1 MTAENRDGAKVMP
14 MGRPFA
20 AGVSGNPGGR
30 PPGLARL
37 VREATGDGVDI
48 IAFFTLVSRGVKP
61 EGWPDAEKLTAD
73 HMIRANEWLAD
84 RGFGKAPLIVVND
97 PDASD
102 EYVRTLTLEEL
113 REARHALDDMRGAIG
128 QAPAA
133 IPVGSSVMPEDVG

>member
-1 MTAENRDGAKVMP
+1 MAAENREGTKVMP

-20 AGVSGNPGGR
+20 PGVSGNPGGR

-37 VREATGDGVDI
+37 AREATGDGADI
-48 IAFFTLVSRGVKP
+48 VGFFVLVSRGVKP

-73 HMIRANEWLAD
+73 HMIHANEWLAD

-113 REARHALDDMRGAIG
+113 REARHALDDMRGAIE

-133 IPVGSSVMPEDVG
+133 IPASSTLLVEDDG